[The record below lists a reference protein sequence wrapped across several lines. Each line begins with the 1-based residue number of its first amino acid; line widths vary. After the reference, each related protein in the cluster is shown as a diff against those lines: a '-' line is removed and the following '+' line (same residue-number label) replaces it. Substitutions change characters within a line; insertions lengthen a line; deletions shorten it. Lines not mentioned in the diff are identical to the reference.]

1 MTWHKVITGLLV
13 AGALTGSA
21 PAFAAAQK
29 QTTPAATTAAKT
41 TTAKTTTAAP
51 LLDLNA
57 ASKEQLSALPGIG
70 DAYSDK
76 IIKGRPYRTK
86 ADLVSRQIVPAATY
100 EKIKALVIARQAA
113 GTAGARAATSAPA
126 ATAKKPTAK

>member
-1 MTWHKVITGLLV
+1 MKWQNVTISLLV
-13 AGALTGSA
+13 AGALTTGV
-21 PAFAAAQK
+21 PAFAAAQTK
-29 QTTPAATTAAKT
+29 TTTNKT
-41 TTAKTTTAAP
+41 TTAAVAATTAP

-100 EKIKALVIARQAA
+100 EKIKALVIAKQTPAVNP
-113 GTAGARAATSAPA
+113 ATS
-126 ATAKKPTAK
+126 TGAKKPAGK